1 MGDVLR
7 WSLEKHSCEVRIQ
20 QLTGLL
26 RQWEAEEE
34 SLRCFRNMVRDTEN
48 RFSVGSQRSLQAVQ
62 ELAAFTARCLTA
74 DRYRRPMEEEMQN
87 AGICRGG
94 AAFERL
100 LERIG
105 EELTQYREK
114 QENARTEI
122 AQASVRKE
130 QLAGLIR
137 DAQEE

>member
-1 MGDVLR
+1 
-7 WSLEKHSCEVRIQ
+7 
-20 QLTGLL
+20 
-26 RQWEAEEE
+26 
-34 SLRCFRNMVRDTEN
+34 
-48 RFSVGSQRSLQAVQ
+48 
-62 ELAAFTARCLTA
+62 
-74 DRYRRPMEEEMQN
+74 MEEEMQN

-105 EELTQYREK
+105 EELTQYRKK